1 MSGPIQCLDHDLR
14 GQLHPRPLSHLVE
27 LGGGR
32 SLNCAMSSHAF
43 AIRPARPTH
52 HEGLLFARFM
62 NLAADGGFRK
72 MFGPRFEQIVAT
84 AYLHPSHDLSYEYAV
99 FAEVDG
105 AVAGM
110 ASGYTA
116 EQHAS
121 FNDAAFKEA
130 AGRDAVRIACIL
142 WLISPMW
149 RFLHTYNSGDF
160 YLQFLAVD
168 EAHRQKGMG
177 RALMQHME
185 SRGRSCSCTRF
196 TLDVSSRNPNAQRLY
211 AQQGLQPVGRWPR
224 LPLMPAAVRRMVK
237 PL

>member
-1 MSGPIQCLDHDLR
+1 
-14 GQLHPRPLSHLVE
+14 
-27 LGGGR
+27 
-32 SLNCAMSSHAF
+32 MSSQPLLT
-43 AIRPARPTH
+43 IRPARPTH
-52 HEGLLFARFM
+52 EEGLLFARFM

-72 MFGPRFEQIVAT
+72 MFGPRFEQIIAT

-105 AVAGM
+105 AVVGM
-110 ASGYTA
+110 ASGYAA

-149 RFLHTYNSGDF
+149 RFLHTYDSGDF

-168 EAHRQKGMG
+168 EAHRRKGMG

-185 SRGRSCSCTRF
+185 SRGRGCSCTRF

-211 AQQGLQPVGRWPR
+211 AQQGLQVLARWPR
-224 LPLMPAAVRRMVK
+224 MRLVPPAVLRMVK
-237 PL
+237 TL